1 MIKIVTVCG
10 FGIGTS
16 LILKMYTEKALANMN
31 IEADVQCTDKLG
43 ATSLP
48 CDFYLTS
55 GLIADELSKDVSQ
68 PVVSIKNALDVDE
81 ITEKIKIAMKE
92 LSLLEL

>member
-31 IEADVQCTDKLG
+31 IEGYVQCSDKLG
-43 ATSLP
+43 AASFP

-55 GLIADELSKDVSQ
+55 SLIADELSKDVSQ
-68 PVVSIKNALDVDE
+68 PVVTIKNALDVDE
-81 ITEKIKIAMKE
+81 ITEKIKNVMTK
-92 LSLLEL
+92 LSLME